1 MKKEVDI
8 VAIKVIAE
16 REIQEQNEYTEKL
29 KKLVQNKKYYL
40 MTMGCQLNESE
51 SEKISGMVEN
61 MGYVKTQN
69 QEEADLVIF
78 NTCCIRENAE
88 NKILGH
94 LGILKAIKKHKKNM
108 IIALG
113 GCMAQEPH
121 MLEKFKKSHG
131 QHIDVIFGTHN
142 LYKFPELLYTAII
155 NNKKVTDIWEMDGTL
170 VEGLPVKRE
179 SNIQAS
185 VIIMNGCNN
194 FCTYCIVPYVRGR
207 ERSRKPELILQE
219 VKEVASNGIKE
230 VTLLGQNVNSYGKDL
245 DTPITFAQLLEEV
258 AKVEGIERI
267 RFVTPH
273 PKDFSDEL
281 IDVIAKEEKICKV
294 IHLPLQAGSTAILKK
309 MNRVYTKEAYL
320 ALVEKIKAKIPN
332 ATFTTD
338 IIVGFP
344 GETEQDFLETI
355 DVVKKVRYDSA
366 YTYIYSRRV
375 GTPADKMEDQV
386 AEEIKVER
394 IGRLIEVVNEILE
407 EQNEK
412 LVGTVQKVLVE
423 GTSKTNK
430 ETLTGRTDGGKVVN
444 FIGDSALIGQ
454 IVNLKITEQR
464 KWYLTGE
471 IV

>member
-1 MKKEVDI
+1 M
-8 VAIKVIAE
+8 AIRVITEQEIAE
-16 REIQEQNEYTEKL
+16 QKEYIQKISNL
-29 KKLVQNKKYYL
+29 ISNKKYYL

-51 SEKISGMVEN
+51 SEKISGMVEE
-61 MGYVKTQN
+61 MGYVKTEE

-94 LGILKAIKKHKKNM
+94 LGILKAIKRHKKDM

-170 VEGLPVKRE
+170 VEGLPVKRT
-179 SNIQAS
+179 SKFQAS

-219 VKEVASNGIKE
+219 VKEVAAEGIKE

-245 DTPITFAQLLEEV
+245 ENPMSFAQLLEEV
-258 AKVEGIERI
+258 AKIDGIERV

-294 IHLPLQAGSTAILKK
+294 IHLPLQAGSTNVLKR
-309 MNRVYTKEAYL
+309 MNRVYTKESYL

-344 GETEQDFLETI
+344 GETEEDFLETI

-375 GTPADKMEDQV
+375 GTPADKMEDQID
-386 AEEIKVER
+386 EEIKVER

-412 LVGTVQKVLVE
+412 LVGTTQKVLVE

-444 FIGDSALIGQ
+444 FVGDSSLIGQ
-454 IVNLKITEQR
+454 MVNLKITEQR
-464 KWYLTGE
+464 KWYLAGE
-471 IV
+471 IL

>member
-1 MKKEVDI
+1 M
-8 VAIKVIAE
+8 AIKIITEQEVNE
-16 REIQEQNEYTEKL
+16 QKEYIQKL
-29 KKLVQNKKYYL
+29 SALVSNKKYYL

-51 SEKISGMVEN
+51 SEKISGMVEE
-61 MGYVKTQN
+61 MGYTKTEE

-94 LGILKAIKKHKKNM
+94 LGILKAIKRQKKDM

-155 NNKKVTDIWEMDGTL
+155 NNKKITDIWEMDGTL

-179 SNIQAS
+179 SDIKAS

-219 VKEVASNGIKE
+219 VKEVAKQGVKE

-245 DTPITFAQLLEEV
+245 QNPMTFAKLLEEV
-258 AKVEGIERI
+258 AKIEGIERV

-281 IDVIAKEEKICKV
+281 IDVIAKEEKVCKV
-294 IHLPLQAGSTAILKK
+294 IHLPLQAGSTSVLKK
-309 MNRVYTKEAYL
+309 MNRVYTKESYL

-344 GETEQDFLETI
+344 GETEEDFLETI

-375 GTPADKMEDQV
+375 GTPADKMEDQID
-386 AEEIKVER
+386 EEVKVER
-394 IGRLIEVVNEILE
+394 IGRLIDVVNQILE

-412 LVGTVQKVLVE
+412 LVGTIQKVLVE

-444 FIGDSALIGQ
+444 FIGDSSLIGQ
-454 IVNLKITEQR
+454 IVSLKITEQR

>member
-1 MKKEVDI
+1 MAITIVPEAEIKEQ
-8 VAIKVIAE
+8 K
-16 REIQEQNEYTEKL
+16 EYINKL
-29 KKLVQNKKYYL
+29 KNIVNGYKYHL

-51 SEKISGMVEN
+51 SEKIAGMVEE
-61 MGYVKTQN
+61 MGYTKTEN

-94 LGILKAIKKHKKNM
+94 LGILKAIKRHKKDM

-170 VEGLPVKRE
+170 VEGLPVKRA

-219 VKEVASNGIKE
+219 VKEVAAEGIKE

-245 DTPITFAQLLEEV
+245 ENPMTFAKLLEEV
-258 AKVEGIERI
+258 VKVEGIERV

-294 IHLPLQAGSTAILKK
+294 IHLPLQAGSTNVLKR
-309 MNRVYTKEAYL
+309 MNRVYTKESYL
-320 ALVEKIKAKIPN
+320 ELVEKIKAKIPN

-344 GETEQDFLETI
+344 GETEEDFLETI

-375 GTPADKMEDQV
+375 GTPADKMEDQID
-386 AEEIKVER
+386 EEIKVER

-412 LVGTVQKVLVE
+412 LVGTIQKVLVE

-444 FIGDSALIGQ
+444 FVGDSSLIGQ
-454 IVNLKITEQR
+454 MVKLKITEQR
-464 KWYLTGE
+464 KWYLAGE

>member
-1 MKKEVDI
+1 M
-8 VAIKVIAE
+8 AIKVIE
-16 REIQEQNEYTEKL
+16 KNEIEEQYNYINKISNL
-29 KKLVQNKKYYL
+29 ISNKKYYL

-51 SEKISGMVEN
+51 SEKISGMVEQ
-61 MGYVKTQN
+61 MGYTKTDI

-94 LGILKAIKKHKKNM
+94 LGILKAIKREKKDM

-142 LYKFPELLYTAII
+142 LYKFPELLYNTII
-155 NNKKVTDIWEMDGTL
+155 NKKKITDIWEMDGTL
-170 VEGLPVKRE
+170 VEGLPVKRT
-179 SNIQAS
+179 SSFQAS

-207 ERSRKPELILQE
+207 ERSRKPEFILE
-219 VKEVASNGIKE
+219 EIKEVAAQGVKE

-245 DTPITFAQLLEEV
+245 EEPMSFAKLLESV
-258 AKVEGIERI
+258 VKIEGIERV

-281 IDVIAKEEKICKV
+281 IDVIAKEDKVCKV
-294 IHLPLQAGSTAILKK
+294 IHLPLQAGSTNMLKK
-309 MNRVYTKEAYL
+309 MNRVYTKESYL
-320 ALVEKIKAKIPN
+320 ELVEKIKSKIPN

-344 GETEQDFLETI
+344 GETEEDFLETI

-375 GTPADKMEDQV
+375 GTPADKMEDQIP
-386 AEEIKVER
+386 EEIKVER
-394 IGRLIEVVNEILE
+394 IGRLIEIVNQILE

-412 LVGTVQKVLVE
+412 IVGTVQKVE
-423 GTSKTNK
+423 GESKTNK
-430 ETLTGRTDGGKVVN
+430 ERLTGRTDGGKVVN
-444 FIGDSALIGQ
+444 FIGDKKYIGQ
-454 IVNLKITEQR
+454 IIDIKIVEQR
-464 KWYLTGE
+464 KWYLEGE
-471 IV
+471 VTKIN